1 LAIIT
6 KALTL
11 IAHTYTLI
19 CYKYSHFLVACRKKR
34 KQRKKKELL

>member
-6 KALTL
+6 KALTR

-19 CYKYSHFLVACRKKR
+19 CYKYSHFWVACRKKR
-34 KQRKKKELL
+34 KRKKKRRNY